1 MIHFSVIYCPLFNLL
16 FSINSYI
23 YFYLSILTDL
33 FIVFFALFFVF
44 CLYLIV
50 FFIYVLSN
58 LFLIYGCVLNDFVN
72 FLPIIDIRFGVLI
85 FLFID
90 FLIVF

>member
-44 CLYLIV
+44 CFYLIV

-58 LFLIYGCVLNDFVN
+58 LFLIYGCVLNDFVK
-72 FLPIIDIRFGVLI
+72 FLPIIDLRFGVLI
-85 FLFID
+85 FLFI
-90 FLIVF
+90 LIF